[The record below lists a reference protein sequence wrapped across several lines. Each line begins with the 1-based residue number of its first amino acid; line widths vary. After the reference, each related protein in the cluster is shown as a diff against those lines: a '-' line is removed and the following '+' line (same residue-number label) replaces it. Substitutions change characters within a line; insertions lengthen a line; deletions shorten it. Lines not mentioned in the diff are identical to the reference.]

1 MPHFCAAISLSEAP
15 KRYVTTSLFEHIT
28 KAESQRSPLCSSKLC
43 SRFVFDVTLFRRIN
57 LTFSRK
63 VLTFRSGYSVKDSSS
78 PDKTSPYLPYLRR
91 NLIFARKDIT
101 LPAAMGPKV
110 LFVMCKSSKA
120 SLPQVPAFESVV
132 VTIFPGI
139 TFQSPHWYSSC
150 VKRRKCVLRKEINEE
165 DFSVAIVVVLFVFFG
180 DRNEKNLPKAK
191 PRSPREK

>member
-1 MPHFCAAISLSEAP
+1 MTTSLFNAESRRDPVTSLCAAAFGTCFELAAHPPQMPHFCAAISLSEAP

-78 PDKTSPYLPYLRR
+78 PDKTSPCLPYLRR
-91 NLIFARKDIT
+91 NLTFARKDIT

-120 SLPQVPAFESVV
+120 SLPQVPAFESV
-132 VTIFPGI
+132 
-139 TFQSPHWYSSC
+139 
-150 VKRRKCVLRKEINEE
+150 
-165 DFSVAIVVVLFVFFG
+165 A
-180 DRNEKNLPKAK
+180 
-191 PRSPREK
+191 